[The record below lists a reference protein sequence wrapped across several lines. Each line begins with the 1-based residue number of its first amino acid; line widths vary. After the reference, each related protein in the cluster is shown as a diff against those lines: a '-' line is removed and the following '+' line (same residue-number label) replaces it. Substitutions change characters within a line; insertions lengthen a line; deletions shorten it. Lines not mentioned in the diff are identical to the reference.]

1 VPVAARRGSALVALA
16 AVAGPGLLAGL
27 SDDDAPGITTYSII
41 GADYGY
47 QLLWVL
53 ALSTLALIVFH
64 EVGARV
70 GLVTGQGLTGMIRD
84 RYGVRAA
91 AFAVLALVVANVGT
105 TCGEFAGV
113 AASLEPAV
121 PRRVSVPVAAVGVS
135 LLVLRGS
142 FHRIEHILLVLS
154 TVFATYLVSA
164 VLAHPDWSAAG
175 RGLVVPSIPLTGA
188 ALAATACLG
197 TTLAPWGLAF
207 IQSYAVDKRLT
218 PDDLPYERIDVC
230 VGAIMTGVIG
240 AAVVIACAATLHQSG
255 TSIKDASDAAG
266 ALRPLAG
273 DLASSLFA
281 AGLLGASL
289 LAASIL
295 PLSTAYSVCEA
306 LGDEA
311 ALDDPFSD
319 APTFYISYAV
329 IVCVAVAIVLIPG
342 APLVQI
348 LFLSQALNAVLL
360 LPLLVF
366 IARIAGDAQVMG
378 RHVSG
383 RFASAVAW
391 GTIALIGACVST
403 DVGPRPAVSMPRAGP
418 SWGRRPGPQRSAE
431 ESSAGRSDL
440 RLHPGDH
447 HRLLGVHRAAAQR
460 AAKRQDD
467 EPDPAQGQSD
477 PDDDAEHRQ
486 PLRHVGH
493 VERR

>member
-1 VPVAARRGSALVALA
+1 M
-16 AVAGPGLLAGL
+16 
-27 SDDDAPGITTYSII
+27 
-41 GADYGY
+41 GAEYGY

-70 GLVTGQGLTGMIRD
+70 GLVTGQGLTGLIRD

-188 ALAATACLG
+188 ALLAATACLG

-218 PDDLPYERIDVC
+218 PDDLPYERIDVVRRSDHDRRDRGRRRHRLC
-230 VGAIMTGVIG
+230 GDAPRDGPRSRMPATRRGP
-240 AAVVIACAATLHQSG
+240 CARWPAPWPPRCSRQGCWGRHCWPRRSCRCPPPTRSARRWVTRRPSTTALRCPHLLHQ
-255 TSIKDASDAAG
+255 
-266 ALRPLAG
+266 LCG
-273 DLASSLFA
+273 DRMR
-281 AGLLGASL
+281 
-289 LAASIL
+289 
-295 PLSTAYSVCEA
+295 
-306 LGDEA
+306 
-311 ALDDPFSD
+311 
-319 APTFYISYAV
+319 
-329 IVCVAVAIVLIPG
+329 AVAIVLIPN

-378 RHVSG
+378 RHANG
-383 RFASAVAW
+383 RVETVVVWTTTAV
-391 GTIALIGACVST
+391 IAVCVGA
-403 DVGPRPAVSMPRAGP
+403 
-418 SWGRRPGPQRSAE
+418 
-431 ESSAGRSDL
+431 
-440 RLHPGDH
+440 
-447 HRLLGVHRAAAQR
+447 LGVF
-460 AAKRQDD
+460 
-467 EPDPAQGQSD
+467 S
-477 PDDDAEHRQ
+477 
-486 PLRHVGH
+486 V
-493 VERR
+493 V